1 MKRFVSIRV
10 KMMLWFVICI
20 VFLSVV
26 ICAIIGLQVY
36 RSSLIR
42 YNRFI
47 SKEFVKI
54 DNTLTMFVEN
64 ERNIATS
71 LARQLSELI
80 EKNKLPY
87 QDVNS
92 LLNSIQETYPEIEEA
107 YVGTKWGTFIS
118 SYNYEHIKGYDP
130 RTRGWYKEAIA
141 KPDEVILT
149 KVYYSSRK
157 ELVVT
162 FVKAIK
168 SENDIIGVV
177 GFDVSLTDLKNF
189 MTSIKIGKGGYCL
202 LIQNDGTI
210 LVDPNHEDI
219 VFKNIKDCVISS
231 YTIIGTV
238 GEEPFDIEVDGV
250 AYQGQ
255 AYNVKAFNSKVIAL
269 VERSELLEVFN
280 RLLFIML
287 TITLILFILSFVTIF
302 ILSKLLKG
310 YFARQVTN
318 HVNGIKD
325 ESLRHDYSDTEILST
340 VEKSINIIK
349 SLDSGIGSQNT
360 TVSNGICRME
370 GMTETASSIHEI
382 SSNIDSVK
390 QQAITQAESVS
401 QTAST
406 IEEIMQT
413 IKQLNG
419 SIENQAASVAQSSS
433 SIEEMVAN
441 IASITGTL
449 EKTDV
454 LIKELGE
461 ATRDGKDT
469 LTKSSSVT
477 TKIAEESGS
486 LMEASSVIQH
496 IASQTNLLA
505 MNAAIEAAHAGE
517 AGKGFAVVADEIR
530 KLAEDSATQGKTIT
544 ATLKSLSGEIEGLSS
559 SSKIVETKFNAIF
572 ELVAQVK
579 EMSQRLTEAMHEQE
593 NGSKEVLTAIKDI
606 NMVTNEVQQGSS
618 EMLHGSEGV
627 AREME
632 KLDGLTRVITDSMN
646 EMSAGAVQISNA
658 VQEVADITQKN
669 KDSIKSL
676 VQEVGQFKV

>member
-1 MKRFVSIRV
+1 MKSFVSIRV

-36 RSSLIR
+36 HSSLRR

-71 LARQLSELI
+71 LAKQLSELI

-92 LLNSIQETYPEIEEA
+92 LLNSIQETYPEIEEVYA
-107 YVGTKWGTFIS
+107 GTKWGTFIS
-118 SYNYEHIKGYDP
+118 SYNYEPIKGYDP

-149 KVYYSSRK
+149 QVYYSPRK

-189 MTSIKIGKGGYCL
+189 MTSIKIGRGGYCL

-231 YTIIGTV
+231 YMIIGTV

-280 RLLFIML
+280 RLLFSML
-287 TITLILFILSFVTIF
+287 TITLILFVLSFVAIF

-310 YFARQVTN
+310 YFARQETN

-349 SLDSGIGSQNT
+349 SLDSGIGSQNI

-370 GMTETASSIHEI
+370 GMTEAVSNIHEI

-390 QQAITQAESVS
+390 QQAITQAEPVS
-401 QTAST
+401 QTSNMV
-406 IEEIMQT
+406 EEIMQT
-413 IKQLNG
+413 IKN
-419 SIENQAASVAQSSS
+419 E
-433 SIEEMVAN
+433 
-441 IASITGTL
+441 
-449 EKTDV
+449 
-454 LIKELGE
+454 
-461 ATRDGKDT
+461 R
-469 LTKSSSVT
+469 
-477 TKIAEESGS
+477 
-486 LMEASSVIQH
+486 
-496 IASQTNLLA
+496 
-505 MNAAIEAAHAGE
+505 
-517 AGKGFAVVADEIR
+517 
-530 KLAEDSATQGKTIT
+530 QGK
-544 ATLKSLSGEIEGLSS
+544 
-559 SSKIVETKFNAIF
+559 
-572 ELVAQVK
+572 
-579 EMSQRLTEAMHEQE
+579 
-593 NGSKEVLTAIKDI
+593 VL
-606 NMVTNEVQQGSS
+606 Q
-618 EMLHGSEGV
+618 L
-627 AREME
+627 
-632 KLDGLTRVITDSMN
+632 
-646 EMSAGAVQISNA
+646 
-658 VQEVADITQKN
+658 
-669 KDSIKSL
+669 
-676 VQEVGQFKV
+676 